1 VRLIDE
7 LIRDNG
13 GSLPLSGNG
22 DGALDRQAGIRRA
35 LNMAYF
41 LTVVIRV
48 REPRVLDVSWIE
60 IGVDLS
66 DLVEPISL
74 VVPHTELAYIRQ
86 RFT

>member
-1 VRLIDE
+1 
-7 LIRDNG
+7 
-13 GSLPLSGNG
+13 
-22 DGALDRQAGIRRA
+22 
-35 LNMAYF
+35 MAYF